1 MAKIDDLISK
11 IDNPELRLLI
21 EQELSKIKRQRKFG
35 LVFEEHL
42 PECTPLFDIPV
53 KRGATVAL
61 KSGKIS
67 ENYVVTKIENNTAT
81 CEKLDGSHTICE
93 FDIEELVVVAQFG
106 EPIYPFLQKIDSVQN
121 APESDLWHTLI
132 EADNYHALQL
142 LVYLYAGQVD
152 CIYIDPP
159 YNTGAKD
166 WKYNNDYVDS
176 VDAYRHSKWLSF
188 IKRRLLLAKK
198 LLNPT
203 DSVLIITI
211 DEKEYLHLGCLLE
224 ESFPEARIQMISTI
238 INPTGTKRADEFS
251 RTNEFI
257 FFVRIG
263 QCPIEQ
269 VAEVK
274 TVASKSEVHW
284 EPLRRHTASNIRDV
298 QHPNQFFP
306 IYIDVNTNDIVDIGE
321 NLPFGTDIS
330 IVEPRKN
337 CETVWPIRDN
347 GVEMM
352 WGLKRETFIKRLNS
366 GYVKIGKHTPNK
378 PQKYSISYLASGTI
392 EDIEKGKATI
402 TGYDEHGAVKA
413 YYEEG
418 KKAIPTTQWA
428 NSSHDAKV
436 FGTLLLQQILL
447 DRKFPFPKSLYAV
460 KDCINLFVANKKNAL
475 IVDFFAGSGTTMHAV
490 NLLNKED
497 GGHRK
502 CIMVTNNE
510 MNGDEE
516 SELTKNGYKPGDIE
530 WENHGIARYV
540 TWPRTVCSIEGHNV
554 NGQPL
559 NGNYIGSEI
568 PMSDGFK
575 SNAIY
580 FKLGFLNKT
589 NVSLGKEFSR
599 MLSLLWLKSG
609 AHGVCPILTNDSV
622 PDMLV
627 YPENRFAVLNS
638 ESAFGSFVS
647 EVNSHPEI
655 ETVFI
660 ITDSENAYKDM
671 IKHLHVKHTFQLYR
685 DYLDN
690 FRINQTR

>member
-1 MAKIDDLISK
+1 ML
-11 IDNPELRLLI
+11 E
-21 EQELSKIKRQRKFG
+21 
-35 LVFEEHL
+35 
-42 PECTPLFDIPV
+42 
-53 KRGATVAL
+53 
-61 KSGKIS
+61 
-67 ENYVVTKIENNTAT
+67 
-81 CEKLDGSHTICE
+81 
-93 FDIEELVVVAQFG
+93 
-106 EPIYPFLQKIDSVQN
+106 
-121 APESDLWHTLI
+121 
-132 EADNYHALQL
+132 
-142 LVYLYAGQVD
+142 YLYAGKVD

-224 ESFPEARIQMISTI
+224 ELFPEARIQMISTV

-263 QCPIEQ
+263 QCTIEQ

-306 IYIDVNTNDIVDIGE
+306 LFIDVNTNDIVEIGE

-330 IVEPRKN
+330 TVEPREN

-352 WGLKRETFIKRLNS
+352 WGLKRETFIKRLES
-366 GYVKIGKHTPNK
+366 GYVKIGRHTPNK

-392 EDIEKGKATI
+392 EDIEAGKATI
-402 TGYDEHGAVKA
+402 KGYDEHGAVKA

-497 GGHRK
+497 GGHRR

-516 SELTKNGYKPGDIE
+516 SELIKRGYKPGDAE
-530 WENHGIARYV
+530 WENHGIARYI
-540 TWPRTVCSIEGHNV
+540 TWPRTTCVIKGEDVKGKRIEGS
-554 NGQPL
+554 
-559 NGNYIGSEI
+559 YDGSDI
-568 PMSDGFK
+568 PIAEGFK
-575 SNAIY
+575 SNVA
-580 FKLGFLNKT
+580 FLKLGFLDKT
-589 NVSLGKEFSR
+589 SVALGRQLAE
-599 MLSLLWLKSG
+599 LYPVLWLKAG
-609 AHGVCPILTNDSV
+609 AHGPCPALENDKAY
-622 PDMLV
+622 MQIF
-627 YPENRFAVLNS
+627 PENEFAILIDEKHFQEFN
-638 ESAFGSFVS
+638 EEVS
-647 EVNSHPEI
+647 KHPEI
-655 ETVFI
+655 QTIYVV
-660 ITDSENAYKDM
+660 TDSEAGYREMIAGYGDKD
-671 IKHLHVKHTFQLYR
+671 TYQLYR

-690 FRINQTR
+690 FRISIGR